1 MGEESKGV
9 FNKAEEEISDEEF
22 AALTNAIK
30 LRYGIDFTNYERK
43 SLKRGF
49 MRIISK
55 YELGSLV
62 GLWSKVLKDKQFI
75 LGCIDD
81 LTVNLTELF
90 RNPEIWT
97 KLKEDILPEFSAKH
111 RIDMWHAGCSTGEEI
126 YTMAFVLSDVGM
138 LFKTR
143 SYATDLSQLALDKAM
158 KAAFPR
164 ILFRKYEES
173 FQKYLPLVDINRYFE
188 FEEES
193 VKVKP
198 AFKKHIEFERHNL
211 VQDPVKKKFDI
222 VFCRNV
228 MIYFDETLKMKV
240 LKLFYESLNPGG
252 FFIIGYYD
260 MLPEQHKQYFK
271 LHDPT
276 TRIYRKID

>member
-1 MGEESKGV
+1 MDEPKKNTFEKIST
-9 FNKAEEEISDEEF
+9 EISDEELV
-22 AALTNAIK
+22 ALTNAIK
-30 LRYGIDFTNYERK
+30 LRYGIDFTNYEKK

-49 MRIISK
+49 ARIISK

-97 KLKEDILPEFSAKH
+97 KLKQDILPLFSSKGQ
-111 RIDMWHAGCSTGEEI
+111 IDMWHAGCSTGEEI

-138 LFKTR
+138 LFKTK
-143 SYATDLSQLALDKAM
+143 SFATDLSQVALDKAI
-158 KAAFPR
+158 AGSFPR
-164 ILFRKYEES
+164 ILFHKYEAS

-188 FEEES
+188 FEEQI

-198 AFKKHIEFERHNL
+198 AFKRHIQFERHNL
-211 VQDPVKKKFDI
+211 VQDPVNKKFDI
-222 VFCRNV
+222 IFCRNV

-240 LKLFYESLNPGG
+240 LKLFYESLAPGG

-271 LHDPT
+271 LYDPT